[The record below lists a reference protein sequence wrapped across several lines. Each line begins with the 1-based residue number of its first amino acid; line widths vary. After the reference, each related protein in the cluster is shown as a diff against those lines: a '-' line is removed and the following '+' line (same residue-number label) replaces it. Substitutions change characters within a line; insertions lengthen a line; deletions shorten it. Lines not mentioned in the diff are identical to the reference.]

1 MQRSILAVCGI
12 LLLVSTGA
20 FFLYVSILSIMAVVV
35 LLVALMLMFFLGI
48 QAARQEFPLLAIPS
62 RRKLRLARGPAGT
75 SRLGSMPIPSRGGL
89 RTEIALAEHRTL
101 GVEAGR
107 DRFGWETH
115 MRPDKHLEC
124 LDDLIADLGGS
135 DASTHSKSPYGLL
148 IEHLQ
153 AARRDL
159 LGSMRAEYGLSLRQA
174 TESVTCI
181 SDNRARSKTKGALRR
196 LLAARAPK
204 PLASAAAENTL
215 S

>member
-1 MQRSILAVCGI
+1 MQRSILAVCGV

-35 LLVALMLMFFLGI
+35 LLMALMLMFFLGI

-62 RRKLRLARGPAGT
+62 RRKLRLVRGPAEA
-75 SRLGSMPIPSRGGL
+75 SRLASAPIPSRRDL
-89 RTEIALAEHRTL
+89 QTEIALAEHRPL
-101 GVEAGR
+101 GAEAGR
-107 DRFGWETH
+107 DRLEWESH
-115 MRPDKHLEC
+115 MRPDKHLKC

-148 IEHLQ
+148 VEHLQ

-174 TESVTCI
+174 SDSVACI
-181 SDNRARSKTKGALRR
+181 SDSRARHQTKRILQR
-196 LLAARAPK
+196 LLDSVVPR
-204 PLASAAAENTL
+204 PLTSVAAEST
-215 S
+215 SR